1 MCVRPQARQ
10 LSPKA
15 RDNRLTLCVSL
26 TLVVRHTAK
35 DSSARARVIGAVPFF
50 EIHDSRFTIHDSH

>member
-26 TLVVRHTAK
+26 TLVVRHTAQ
-35 DSSARARVIGAVPFF
+35 DFSARARVIGAVPFF
-50 EIHDSRFTIHDSH
+50 EIHDSRFTIHD